1 MQVVHG
7 TSYHDDT
14 ASDVIRV
21 LERARLNEWRL
32 RLFLGDRETGHVWLE
47 ENDVIGRIG
56 RSWGPVK
63 VPILLHNRRS
73 TGGGAILDHCILRIV
88 KTSDKRELYRH
99 PDCDMGIFWTDQPTE
114 DMFPDVPELKVRVRH
129 RYRNETEWKNVANFT
144 TWKKAGHYTSFMV
157 GKRMCH

>member
-21 LERARLNEWRL
+21 LEQARLNKWRL
-32 RLFLGDRETGHVWLE
+32 RLFLGDRETGRVWPE
-47 ENDVIGRIG
+47 EHDVIGRIG
-56 RSWGPVK
+56 RSWGPAK

-88 KTSDKRELYRH
+88 RTRDKRELYKH
-99 PDCDMGIFWTDQPTE
+99 PECNMGIFRTDQPSET
-114 DMFPDVPELKVRVRH
+114 MFPEAPDLKVRVCH
-129 RYRNETEWKNVANFT
+129 KYESSEEWNNVANFT
-144 TWKKAGHYTSFMV
+144 TWKKADHYTSFMV